1 MNAREL
7 DQFLLS
13 RTEKE
18 EMYYQ
23 NILNHRE
30 KLNENQKKLSSSS
43 IVYDTDTNMV
53 TISSGDFLIVRQ
65 QRFVQTQFHCHD
77 FIEMNYVYKGTCIQ
91 MINNQEKILLKQGQL
106 FILNPN
112 AVSYTHLD
120 VYKRQIW

>member
-30 KLNENQKKLSSSS
+30 KLK
-43 IVYDTDTNMV
+43 
-53 TISSGDFLIVRQ
+53 
-65 QRFVQTQFHCHD
+65 
-77 FIEMNYVYKGTCIQ
+77 
-91 MINNQEKILLKQGQL
+91 
-106 FILNPN
+106 
-112 AVSYTHLD
+112 D
-120 VYKRQIW
+120 VYKRQASYL